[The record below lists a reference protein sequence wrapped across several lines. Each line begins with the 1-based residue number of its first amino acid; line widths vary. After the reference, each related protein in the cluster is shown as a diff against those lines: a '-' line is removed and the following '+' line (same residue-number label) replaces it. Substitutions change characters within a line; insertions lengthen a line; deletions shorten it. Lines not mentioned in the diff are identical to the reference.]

1 MKYLFTLLVLF
12 SSTTVFA
19 YEEMYY
25 CSHVDSG
32 GFHNKGN
39 GYELLLLSLKKFKI
53 KIDFSNLTIDS
64 KDLSMEKGKAGEAKC
79 QTTYDAEFFSCNN
92 ALGRMFTINRNSLR
106 YTFASTFGYVSG
118 TDKDTIWVAYGTCEK
133 F

>member
-1 MKYLFTLLVLF
+1 MKILITLFALLF
-12 SSTTVFA
+12 SSSVLA

-25 CSHVDSG
+25 CSHIDSG

-53 KIDFSNLTIDS
+53 KIDFSNQTIDS
-64 KDLSMEKGKAGEAKC
+64 KDLVMEKGKVGEAIC
-79 QTTYDAEFFSCNN
+79 QTSYDAEFLSCNN
-92 ALGRMFTINRNSLR
+92 SFGRMFTINSNSLR
-106 YTFASTFGYVSG
+106 YTFASTFGYISG
-118 TDKDTIWVAYGTCEK
+118 TDNDSIWVAYGTCEK

>member
-1 MKYLFTLLVLF
+1 MKFLFTLLVLF
-12 SSTTVFA
+12 FSTTVFA

-64 KDLSMEKGKAGEAKC
+64 KDLNMEKGKVGEAKC
-79 QTTYDAEFFSCNN
+79 QTTHDAEFFSCNN
-92 ALGRMFTINRNSLR
+92 ALGRMFTINSNSLR
-106 YTFASTFGYVSG
+106 YTFASTFGYISG